1 VRRKPARWKAIA
13 AGLLAVCAAA
23 TASGQESETEKRTP
37 DPTVVQWLTEAPRH
51 DIPARMAVSPA
62 RLSFEQR
69 QTLMV
74 RVTLPARELQKPSA
88 HRDLYVVVKAGDGS
102 RWLPHGSYS
111 RYEIT
116 RELDKKQEIEFV
128 CTVYVRPGRW
138 VLGVVVYDDVL
149 KQRTV
154 LRKTVDVPRI
164 KNDPLPR
171 LEAGLPEVEFLKS
184 EGIDAPQAMHSAR
197 GDAGRVLR
205 EGGYSAERRAD
216 GAGRSRRPGEMPRV
230 AGASGDMTNV
240 PRSRESPGTE
250 APPEAMTDTPREV
263 PVDVKLPVELDVL
276 VDFTPSVQYSGSNR
290 MLHWTAST
298 FWAMTRVLT
307 DLRSA
312 NLCTRVTGIDVLGH
326 RVLFQKMNGSEMDWA
341 KVAEELGKLDANTV
355 NVETLERRKETA
367 NFFRSQVDDLLLS
380 DSASC
385 GFATQPEHVYVIAA
399 SGILFPQGTSSKP
412 IEGRPTHLYY
422 LRANLLWSDQ
432 WDAMEKIVKPLHP
445 RLFSINDATQFR
457 KALAAM
463 VGDLEGTSPR

>member
-1 VRRKPARWKAIA
+1 VRRKAVRWKAIA

-23 TASGQESETEKRTP
+23 LALGQESETEKRTP
-37 DPTVVQWLTEAPRH
+37 DSVVVQWLTEAPRH
-51 DIPARMAVSPA
+51 DMPASMTVSPA

-69 QTLMV
+69 QTLSV
-74 RVTLPARELQKPSA
+74 RLTLPARELQKPSL
-88 HRDLYVVVKAGDGS
+88 HRDLYIVVKAGDGS
-102 RWLPHGSYS
+102 RWLPHGSYTH
-111 RYEIT
+111 YEIT

-128 CTVYVRPGRW
+128 CTIYVRPGRW
-138 VLGVVVYDDVL
+138 VLGAVVYDDVL

-154 LRKTVDVPRI
+154 LRKTVDVPPI

-171 LEAGLPEVEFLKS
+171 LQDGLPEIDFLRS
-184 EGIDAPQAMHSAR
+184 ESLDAPQAMH
-197 GDAGRVLR
+197 AGTGYQERVLR
-205 EGGYSAERRAD
+205 EDGYA
-216 GAGRSRRPGEMPRV
+216 AGRSAVGRRRAHFPAREMQRAV
-230 AGASGDMTNV
+230 ET
-240 PRSRESPGTE
+240 ESPGAGNPTGE
-250 APPEAMTDTPREV
+250 RADTLREV
-263 PVDVKLPVELDVL
+263 PVDVRRPIELDVL

-298 FWAMTRVLT
+298 FWAMTHVLT

-326 RVLFQKMNGSEMDWA
+326 RVLFQKMNGSDMDWA

-355 NVETLERRKETA
+355 DVETLERRKETA

-380 DSASC
+380 DNTSC
-385 GFATQPEHVYVIAA
+385 GFSTPPEHVYVIAA

-445 RLFSINDATQFR
+445 RLFSINEAMQFR

-463 VGDLEGTSPR
+463 VGDLERK

>member
-1 VRRKPARWKAIA
+1 MRRKPVRWKAIA
-13 AGLLAVCAAA
+13 AGLLAACAAA
-23 TASGQESETEKRTP
+23 SASGQESEADAENRSTDKAAVR
-37 DPTVVQWLTEAPRH
+37 WLDEAPRH

-74 RVTLPARELQKPSA
+74 RVTLPARELQKPSV

-116 RELDKKQEIEFV
+116 KELDKKQEIEFV
-128 CTVYVRPGRW
+128 CTIYVRPGRW

-149 KQRTV
+149 KQRAV
-154 LRKTVDVPRI
+154 LRKTVDVPPI

-171 LEAGLPEVEFLKS
+171 LEAGLPEVEFLKA
-184 EGIDAPQAMHSAR
+184 EDIGAPQAMRSAR

-205 EGGYSAERRAD
+205 EGGYSAERRT
-216 GAGRSRRPGEMPRV
+216 GGSERSRRPGEMPRV
-230 AGASGDMTNV
+230 AGAGGDVTNV
-240 PRSRESPGTE
+240 PRSVETPGTG
-250 APPEAMTDTPREV
+250 AAAMVLADLPREV
-263 PVDVKLPVELDVL
+263 PVDVKRPVELDVL

-298 FWAMTRVLT
+298 FWAMTHVLT

-326 RVLFQKMNGSEMDWA
+326 RVLFQQMNGGEMDWA

-355 NVETLERRKETA
+355 DVQTLERRKETA

-380 DSASC
+380 DSTDC
-385 GFATQPEHVYVIAA
+385 GFSTQPEHVYVIAA

-432 WDAMEKIVKPLHP
+432 WDAMAKIVKPLHP

-463 VGDLEGTSPR
+463 VGDLEGTK